1 VRTLV
6 VFVAVAML
14 AACGPK
20 STATPHTPPPA
31 DASVPPPDAALAADP
46 SPSRSKD
53 PLANAVESVVKLYEM
68 IAAIPASGQCPE
80 VAMMIGQMIDQ
91 RAAVLEQV
99 RDAAKGSQA
108 ALVDGLFHD
117 ASPRLSAAM
126 TSIDALQMR
135 CIRGPDVSAALARLS
150 VEGK

>member
-1 VRTLV
+1 VLFAALLV
-6 VFVAVAML
+6 
-14 AACGPK
+14 ACGPK
-20 STATPHTPPPA
+20 STATPHPPPPA
-31 DASVPPPDAALAADP
+31 DASVAPPDAATTTDP
-46 SPSRSKD
+46 SKD

-80 VAMMIGQMIDQ
+80 VAVLIGQMIDQ
-91 RAAVLEQV
+91 RAAALEQV
-99 RDAAKGSQA
+99 RDAAKGAQA

-126 TSIDALQMR
+126 TAIDALATR
-135 CIRGPDVSAALARLS
+135 CVRGPDVGAALARLS